1 MRILIAEDDIISR
14 LALVIILKKNGFEV
28 VETKDGREAWEEF
41 IKPDAPQLGIIDWI
55 MPRMDGPELIKRVLG
70 MKAKRP
76 PYLIMLTARNNK
88 ADIITGLK
96 AGADDYLPKPFD
108 RDELLARVDVGRR
121 LLKMRHALVESW
133 EALEYQATHDALTG
147 MLNRGAILDLLHK
160 EIARADRKLNSLAVG
175 IFDIDHFKQFNDRFG
190 HQTGDDVIQGFS
202 RVLTESLREYD
213 VVGRLGG
220 EEFLVIAPM
229 RPGVRGSEIRAMFD
243 RLRKIVAEKMIA
255 TRNGEMV
262 VTASCGVALA
272 TSQATV
278 DRMLDIADTALYRAK
293 SEGRDRVIYD
303 DSCFLGEEYSGPAPT
318 GGGHRSRPHRGAGLP
333 YRRLRRRQGH
343 GHHRPVSLWR
353 PDPQNRKPHKEQNPA
368 PGPDEGGVRGHPG
381 GVAGKN
387 AACGFKCEK
396 LAASYNPVCHV
407 PMKIAKEPLHV
418 LTLKHSTLLYLPS

>member
-133 EALEYQATHDALTG
+133 EVLEYQATHDALTG

-160 EIARADRKLNSLAVG
+160 EIARADRKLNSLAIG

-243 RLRKIVAEKMIA
+243 RLRKTVAEKMIA

-293 SEGRDRVIYD
+293 SEGRDRVVYD
-303 DSCFLGEEYSGPAPT
+303 NSCFLGEEYSGPAPT
-318 GGGHRSRPHRGAGLP
+318 GG
-333 YRRLRRRQGH
+333 
-343 GHHRPVSLWR
+343 
-353 PDPQNRKPHKEQNPA
+353 
-368 PGPDEGGVRGHPG
+368 
-381 GVAGKN
+381 
-387 AACGFKCEK
+387 
-396 LAASYNPVCHV
+396 
-407 PMKIAKEPLHV
+407 
-418 LTLKHSTLLYLPS
+418 